1 MNNRNDEAAFP
12 VPMGQTDERQSGM
25 SLRDW
30 FAGKA
35 LCGMLA
41 DPDGGRASCKSI
53 ALSCYAVAD
62 AMMEAR
68 KDKKEPDSYEARMSR
83 TAHIY
88 QWASTNGL
96 ENHRAC
102 NTLARAGI
110 DSFDKITIAALS
122 EVRNCGEKTV
132 AVIMEWK
139 ARKEAKQ

>member
-1 MNNRNDEAAFP
+1 MINRNDEAAFP
-12 VPMGQTDERQSGM
+12 VPIGQTDERQWGM
-25 SLRDW
+25 SLHDW
-30 FAGKA
+30 FMGQA
-35 LCGMLA
+35 LQGLLA
-41 DPDGGRASCKSI
+41 DSDTCGSWTEI
-53 ALSCYAVAD
+53 AVHAKDIAD
-62 AMMEAR
+62 AMLEAR

-110 DSFDKITIAALS
+110 DSFDKITISALS